1 MKGFFAQRVQADTR
15 LGRPRWTLFLQ
26 SAADGRND
34 AKADGLK
41 VVRGGSFY
49 DRPAWA
55 RSALRLAYEPLQA
68 VFDVG
73 FRVVCEA
80 DGAKAPANVAST
92 GK

>member
-1 MKGFFAQRVQADTR
+1 MHGNAAE
-15 LGRPRWTLFLQ
+15 WTL
-26 SAADGRND
+26 STYKPYPYDAADGRND

-55 RSALRLAYEPLQA
+55 RSALRLAYEPYQA

-73 FRVVCEA
+73 FRVAREA
-80 DGAKAPANVAST
+80 DAAKAPANVARAE
-92 GK
+92 K